1 MKWTSRYKLT
11 FHQSFLCRIIMN
23 QTYLPN
29 LCLKS
34 YFYSLQSF
42 CYQTSQEGDL
52 IAQSPNH
59 PLTISPIFHIYK
71 RNRVTIRNSLTF
83 FTAETKGTNLVWPF
97 CRFCQRSGETN
108 VHKGQEMD
116 FTEKG
121 QTKETATII
130 FLIVL
135 LQRINIL

>member
-1 MKWTSRYKLT
+1 
-11 FHQSFLCRIIMN
+11 MN

-29 LCLKS
+29 LCLTS

-52 IAQSPNH
+52 IAKSPNH

-83 FTAETKGTNLVWPF
+83 
-97 CRFCQRSGETN
+97 
-108 VHKGQEMD
+108 
-116 FTEKG
+116 
-121 QTKETATII
+121 
-130 FLIVL
+130 L
-135 LQRINIL
+135 LQRPKGQILFDHFADSVRDRAKQMFTKDRKWILRKKARQKKLPLLFS